1 MRVLIIED
9 RQDLAEEYL
18 RIFKHMLEG
27 DYSYTHVPSIEAALE
42 PLAKENWDVIFIDND
57 LGPGATLPP
66 IEGVE
71 EVKLNNGYNL
81 VSFRREVEN
90 EIEGIDRAY
99 IVGIAASQ
107 VALTFFDDLNTDD
120 SIMKLFIPSM
130 ASTIQTVAEKKA

>member
-9 RQDLAEEYL
+9 RQPLAEEYL
-18 RIFKHMLEG
+18 RIFGHMLEG
-27 DYSYTHVPSIEAALE
+27 DYSYTHIPSIEAALE

-57 LGPGATLPP
+57 LGPGAALPP
-66 IEGVE
+66 IEGQE

-81 VSFRREVEN
+81 VSFRREVEGT
-90 EIEGIDRAY
+90 IEGIDKSY

-107 VALTFFDDLNTDD
+107 VALTFFDDVGSDD

-130 ASTIQTVAEKKA
+130 ASAIQVEAEKKA